1 MSRVLNQE
9 FVNVILITGVIRQKS
24 KLIPM
29 TSFSPLTP
37 FSLSSALRVFCA
49 SVVETAQKNSSI
61 KGKGLIKFVSHQ

>member
-29 TSFSPLTP
+29 TSFS
-37 FSLSSALRVFCA
+37 LSSALHVFCA
-49 SVVETAQKNSSI
+49 SVVETAQKNSYI
-61 KGKGLIKFVSHQ
+61 KGKGLIKFVSHL

>member
-9 FVNVILITGVIRQKS
+9 FVNVIIITGVIRQKS

-29 TSFSPLTP
+29 TS

-61 KGKGLIKFVSHQ
+61 KGKGLIKFVSHL